1 MVLFGNLQ
9 NNIVGKEVRN
19 APLPTF
25 FYSNMSGETIKLIEE
40 KIEELY
46 NSLMDRP
53 LRVLSIFNDFFG
65 EDKVDMQGYWSLDK
79 FKSWMNIEPLS
90 TYIPNDNIVSMNRND
105 WSLYKTWA
113 ITDLPGNQVE
123 KVVNVLTNTTVKER
137 IGNAKFNGI
146 FILVHFPHVRVTN
159 EHDRFVDINHLW
171 AKVKVMYDGTLNG
184 KFTLNRSEYTM
195 LHISSRYMH
204 SHISGIP
211 TNDFASFQNPC
222 TGSGPINGT
231 IITLNRDY
239 NEDMW
244 NMFCLELSKYVTVE
258 SVAGRPY
265 NYLEKL
271 GTNNMRTGID
281 RFITYLSPG
290 YYEDTFSSDKLKEF
304 VRGFINSKKL
314 KFNYVNGSYSIG
326 MSFIEFIVLISNE
339 FIKWYNDQFNKE
351 ELTAKFAELKGEG
364 ILKECIIDNGKI
376 HYDEDRNNVN
386 TYTQYIGKKVCMFK
400 GREVTVDITDI
411 AEVRNENKS
420 IILNTQTALYILTTI
435 LKVLNYRY
443 GRNKATHESNQL
455 GTEVRYL

>member
-1 MVLFGNLQ
+1 MS
-9 NNIVGKEVRN
+9 KEV
-19 APLPTF
+19 
-25 FYSNMSGETIKLIEE
+25 IKLIEE

-46 NSLMDRP
+46 NSLMDKP
-53 LRVLSIFNDFFG
+53 LRVLGIFNDFFG

-90 TYIPNDNIVSMNRND
+90 TYIPSSDIVRMNSND
-105 WSLYKTWA
+105 WSMYKACA
-113 ITDLPGNQVE
+113 ITDLPENQVE
-123 KVVNVLTNTTVKER
+123 KVVNALTHATVKEK
-137 IGNAKFNGI
+137 IGYIKFNGI

-171 AKVKVMYDGTLNG
+171 AKVKVMYNGTLNG
-184 KFTLNRSEYTM
+184 GFTLNRSEYTL
-195 LHISSRYMH
+195 LHFGSHYMH
-204 SHISGIP
+204 SHISDIP
-211 TNDFASFQNPC
+211 IYDFTQFQNPC

-231 IITLNRDY
+231 ISVLNRDY
-239 NEDMW
+239 DEDMW

-265 NYLEKL
+265 HYLERL
-271 GTNNMRTGID
+271 GTDGMEAGMD
-281 RFITYLSPG
+281 RFTTCLSPN
-290 YYEDTFSSDKLKEF
+290 YYRGAITHDKFKEF
-304 VRGFINSKKL
+304 VRYFINSKKL

-351 ELTAKFAELKGEG
+351 ELTAKFADLKRRD
-364 ILKECIIDNGKI
+364 ILRECIIDNGKI
-376 HYDEDRNNVN
+376 YYDGGRNNVN
-386 TYTQYIGKKVCMFK
+386 NYAQYIGKKVCVFK
-400 GREVTVDITDI
+400 GREVTVDITDV

-420 IILNTQTALYILTTI
+420 IILDIQTALYILTTI

-443 GRNKATHESNQL
+443 GRNKAIHEGNQL

>member
-1 MVLFGNLQ
+1 
-9 NNIVGKEVRN
+9 
-19 APLPTF
+19 
-25 FYSNMSGETIKLIEE
+25 MSGETIKLIEE

-46 NSLMDRP
+46 NSLMDKP
-53 LRVLSIFNDFFG
+53 LRVLGIFNDFFG

-90 TYIPNDNIVSMNRND
+90 TYIPDGNIVSMNRND
-105 WSLYKTWA
+105 WSMYETQA
-113 ITDLPGNQVE
+113 ITDLPEDQVE
-123 KVVNVLTNTTVKER
+123 KVVNVLTDTTVKER

-171 AKVKVMYDGTLNG
+171 AKVKVMYNGTLNG
-184 KFTLNRSEYTM
+184 GFTLNRSEYTL
-195 LHISSRYMH
+195 LHISSDYMH
-204 SHISGIP
+204 SHIMTIP
-211 TNDFASFQNPC
+211 KNDFTQFQNPC

-231 IITLNRDY
+231 ISVLNRDY
-239 NEDMW
+239 DEDMW

-258 SVAGRPY
+258 SVAGTPY
-265 NYLEKL
+265 HYLERL
-271 GTNNMRTGID
+271 GTNNMEVGID
-281 RFITYLSPG
+281 RFITYLSPN
-290 YYEDTFSSDKLKEF
+290 YYRTVITPDKFKEF
-304 VRGFINSKKL
+304 VRYFINSKKL

-326 MSFIEFIVLISNE
+326 MSLIEFIVLISNE

-351 ELTAKFAELKGEG
+351 ELTAKFADLKRNN
-364 ILKECIIDNGKI
+364 ILSECIIDNGKI
-376 HYDEDRNNVN
+376 YYDGSRNNVN
-386 TYTQYIGKKVCMFK
+386 SYDQYIGKKVCVFK
-400 GREVTVDITDI
+400 GKEITVDITDI

-443 GRNKATHESNQL
+443 GRDKATHEGNQL

>member
-1 MVLFGNLQ
+1 
-9 NNIVGKEVRN
+9 
-19 APLPTF
+19 
-25 FYSNMSGETIKLIEE
+25 MSGETIKLIEE

-46 NSLMDRP
+46 NSLMDKP
-53 LRVLSIFNDFFG
+53 LRVLGIFNDFFG

-90 TYIPNDNIVSMNRND
+90 TYIPDGNIVSMNMND
-105 WSLYKTWA
+105 WSMYKTWS
-113 ITDLPGNQVE
+113 ITDLPGDQVE

-137 IGNAKFNGI
+137 IGNTKFNGI

-171 AKVKVMYDGTLNG
+171 AKVKVSYNGTLNG
-184 KFTLNRSEYTM
+184 GFTLNRSEYTL
-195 LHISSRYMH
+195 LHIRCHYMH
-204 SHISGIP
+204 SHISSIP
-211 TNDFASFQNPC
+211 TGDFTQFQNPC
-222 TGSGPINGT
+222 TGRGPINGT
-231 IITLNRDY
+231 ISVLNRDY
-239 NEDMW
+239 DEDMW

-258 SVAGRPY
+258 SVAGVPY

-271 GTNNMRTGID
+271 GTNDMEVGVD
-281 RFITYLSPG
+281 RFITYLSPN
-290 YYEDTFSSDKLKEF
+290 YYESVITPDKFREF
-304 VRGFINSKKL
+304 VRYFISSKKL

-326 MSFIEFIVLISNE
+326 MSLIEFIVLISNE

-351 ELTAKFAELKGEG
+351 ELTAKFAELKRKD

-376 HYDEDRNNVN
+376 YYETGRTNVN
-386 TYTQYIGKKVCMFK
+386 NYLGYIGKKVCMFK
-400 GREVTVDITDI
+400 DREITISITDI
-411 AEVRNENKS
+411 AEVGNENKS
-420 IILNTQTALYILTTI
+420 IILNTQTALYILNII

>member
-1 MVLFGNLQ
+1 
-9 NNIVGKEVRN
+9 
-19 APLPTF
+19 
-25 FYSNMSGETIKLIEE
+25 MSGETIKLIEE

-46 NSLMDRP
+46 NSLMDKP
-53 LRVLSIFNDFFG
+53 LRVLGIFNDFFG

-90 TYIPNDNIVSMNRND
+90 TYIPDDNIVSMNMNG
-105 WSLYKTWA
+105 WSMYKTWS
-113 ITDLPGNQVE
+113 ITDLPGDQVE

-171 AKVKVMYDGTLNG
+171 AKVKVSYNGTLNG
-184 KFTLNRSEYTM
+184 GFTLNRSEYTL
-195 LHISSRYMH
+195 LHIRSHYMH
-204 SHISGIP
+204 SHISSIP
-211 TNDFASFQNPC
+211 TGDFTQFQNPC
-222 TGSGPINGT
+222 TGRGPINGT
-231 IITLNRDY
+231 ISALNRDY
-239 NEDMW
+239 DEDMW

-258 SVAGRPY
+258 SVAGVPY

-271 GTNNMRTGID
+271 GTNDMEVGVD
-281 RFITYLSPG
+281 RFITYLSPN
-290 YYEDTFSSDKLKEF
+290 YYGSVITPDKFREF
-304 VRGFINSKKL
+304 VRYFISSKKL

-326 MSFIEFIVLISNE
+326 MSLIEFIVLISNE

-351 ELTAKFAELKGEG
+351 ELTAKFADLKRHG
-364 ILKECIIDNGKI
+364 ILRECIIDNGKI
-376 HYDEDRNNVN
+376 YYDRGRNNVN
-386 TYTQYIGKKVCMFK
+386 NYTQYIGKKVCVFK
-400 GREVTVDITDI
+400 EREITVDITDI

-420 IILNTQTALYILTTI
+420 IILNTQTALYILNII

>member
-1 MVLFGNLQ
+1 
-9 NNIVGKEVRN
+9 
-19 APLPTF
+19 
-25 FYSNMSGETIKLIEE
+25 MSGETIKLIEE

-90 TYIPNDNIVSMNRND
+90 TYITDGNIVSMNRND
-105 WSLYKTWA
+105 WSMYKTLA

-123 KVVNVLTNTTVKER
+123 KIVNVLTNTIVKER
-137 IGNAKFNGI
+137 IGKVKFDSI

-171 AKVKVMYDGTLNG
+171 AKVRVMYNGTLSG
-184 KFTLNRSEYTM
+184 GFTLNRSEYTL
-195 LHISSRYMH
+195 LHIRSHYMH
-204 SHISGIP
+204 SHISSIP
-211 TNDFASFQNPC
+211 TSDFTQFQSPC

-231 IITLNRDY
+231 ISTLNRDY
-239 NEDMW
+239 DEDMW

-271 GTNNMRTGID
+271 GTNDMEVGVD
-281 RFITYLSPG
+281 RFITYLSPN
-290 YYEDTFSSDKLKEF
+290 YYKSVITSDKFREF
-304 VRGFINSKKL
+304 VRYFINSKKL

-326 MSFIEFIVLISNE
+326 MPLIEFIVLISNE

-351 ELTAKFAELKGEG
+351 KLTAKFADLKRHGV
-364 ILKECIIDNGKI
+364 LRECIIDNGKI
-376 HYDEDRNNVN
+376 YYDKGRNNAN
-386 TYTQYIGKKVCMFK
+386 NYAQYIGKKVCVFK
-400 GREVTVDITDI
+400 GREITVDITDI

-420 IILNTQTALYILTTI
+420 IILDTQTALYILTTI

-443 GRNKATHESNQL
+443 GRNKAIHEGDQL

>member
-1 MVLFGNLQ
+1 
-9 NNIVGKEVRN
+9 
-19 APLPTF
+19 
-25 FYSNMSGETIKLIEE
+25 MSGETIKLIEE

-46 NSLMDRP
+46 NSLMDKP
-53 LRVLSIFNDFFG
+53 LRVLGIFNDFFG

-90 TYIPNDNIVSMNRND
+90 TYIPDGNIVSMNMNG
-105 WSLYKTWA
+105 WSMYKTWS
-113 ITDLPGNQVE
+113 ITDLPGDRVE
-123 KVVNVLTNTTVKER
+123 KVVNALTNTTVKER

-171 AKVKVMYDGTLNG
+171 AKVKVSYNGTLNG
-184 KFTLNRSEYTM
+184 GFTLNRSEYTL
-195 LHISSRYMH
+195 LHIRSHYMH
-204 SHISGIP
+204 SHISSIP
-211 TNDFASFQNPC
+211 TGDFTQFQNPC
-222 TGSGPINGT
+222 TGEGPINGT
-231 IITLNRDY
+231 ISALNRDY
-239 NEDMW
+239 DEDMW

-258 SVAGRPY
+258 SVAGVPY

-271 GTNNMRTGID
+271 GTNDMEVGVD
-281 RFITYLSPG
+281 RFITYLSPNH
-290 YYEDTFSSDKLKEF
+290 YESVITPDKFREF
-304 VRGFINSKKL
+304 VRYFISSKKL

-326 MSFIEFIVLISNE
+326 MSLIEFIVLISNE

-351 ELTAKFAELKGEG
+351 ELTAKFADLKRHG
-364 ILKECIIDNGKI
+364 ILRECIIDNGKI
-376 HYDEDRNNVN
+376 YYDRGRNNVN
-386 TYTQYIGKKVCMFK
+386 NYAQYIGKKVCVFK
-400 GREVTVDITDI
+400 GREITVDITDI

-420 IILNTQTALYILTTI
+420 IILNTQTALYILNII

>member
-1 MVLFGNLQ
+1 
-9 NNIVGKEVRN
+9 
-19 APLPTF
+19 
-25 FYSNMSGETIKLIEE
+25 MSGETIKLIEE

-46 NSLMDRP
+46 NSLMDKP
-53 LRVLSIFNDFFG
+53 LRVLGIFNDFFG

-90 TYIPNDNIVSMNRND
+90 TYIPDGNIVSMNMND
-105 WSLYKTWA
+105 WSMYKTWS
-113 ITDLPGNQVE
+113 ITDLPGDQVE

-171 AKVKVMYDGTLNG
+171 AKVKVFYNGTLNG
-184 KFTLNRSEYTM
+184 GFTLNRSEYTL
-195 LHISSRYMH
+195 LHIRSHYMH
-204 SHISGIP
+204 SHISSIP
-211 TNDFASFQNPC
+211 TGDFTQFQDPC
-222 TGSGPINGT
+222 TGNGPINGT
-231 IITLNRDY
+231 ISALNRDY
-239 NEDMW
+239 DEDMW

-258 SVAGRPY
+258 SVAGVPY

-271 GTNNMRTGID
+271 GTNDMGVGVD
-281 RFITYLSPG
+281 RFITYLSPN
-290 YYEDTFSSDKLKEF
+290 YHSDTLSTDKLGDF
-304 VRGFINSKKL
+304 VRHFINTKKL

-326 MSFIEFIVLISNE
+326 MSLPEYIILISNE
-339 FIKWYNDQFNKE
+339 FISWYNDLFNKGE
-351 ELTAKFAELKGEG
+351 VTNTFDNLKARK
-364 ILKECIIDNGKI
+364 LLRECIIDNGKI
-376 HYDEDRNNVN
+376 YYDRGGNNVN
-386 TYTQYIGKKVCMFK
+386 NYAQYIGKKVCVFK
-400 GREVTVDITDI
+400 GREITVDITDI

-420 IILNTQTALYILTTI
+420 IILNIQTALYILNII

>member
-1 MVLFGNLQ
+1 
-9 NNIVGKEVRN
+9 
-19 APLPTF
+19 
-25 FYSNMSGETIKLIEE
+25 MSGETIKLIEG

-46 NSLMDRP
+46 NSLMDKP
-53 LRVLSIFNDFFG
+53 LRVLGIFNDFFG

-79 FKSWMNIEPLS
+79 FKFWMNIEPLS
-90 TYIPNDNIVSMNRND
+90 TYIPDGNIVSMNIND
-105 WSLYKTWA
+105 WSMYKTQS
-113 ITDLPGNQVE
+113 ITDLPGDQVE

-171 AKVKVMYDGTLNG
+171 AKVKVSYNGTLNG
-184 KFTLNRSEYTM
+184 GFTLNRSEYTL
-195 LHISSRYMH
+195 LHIRSRYMH
-204 SHISGIP
+204 SHINSIP
-211 TNDFASFQNPC
+211 TGDFTKFQNPC

-231 IITLNRDY
+231 ISVLNMDY
-239 NEDMW
+239 DEDMW

-258 SVAGRPY
+258 SVAGGPY

-271 GTNNMRTGID
+271 GTNDMEVGVD
-281 RFITYLSPG
+281 RFITYLSPN
-290 YYEDTFSSDKLKEF
+290 YYGSVITPDKFREF
-304 VRGFINSKKL
+304 VRYFISSKKL

-326 MSFIEFIVLISNE
+326 MSLIEFIVLISNE
-339 FIKWYNDQFNKE
+339 FIKWYNDQFNKG
-351 ELTAKFAELKGEG
+351 ELTAKFAELKRKG

-376 HYDEDRNNVN
+376 YYDRGRDNVN
-386 TYTQYIGKKVCMFK
+386 NYAQYIGRKVCVFK
-400 GREVTVDITDI
+400 GREITVDITDI

-420 IILNTQTALYILTTI
+420 NILNTQTALYILTTI

-443 GRNKATHESNQL
+443 GRNKATHENNQL

>member
-1 MVLFGNLQ
+1 
-9 NNIVGKEVRN
+9 
-19 APLPTF
+19 
-25 FYSNMSGETIKLIEE
+25 MSGETIKLIEE

-46 NSLMDRP
+46 NSLMDKP
-53 LRVLSIFNDFFG
+53 LRVLGIFNDFFG

-90 TYIPNDNIVSMNRND
+90 TYIPDGNIVSMNMD
-105 WSLYKTWA
+105 GWGMYKTWS
-113 ITDLPGNQVE
+113 ITDLPGDQVE

-171 AKVKVMYDGTLNG
+171 AKVKVSYNGTLNG
-184 KFTLNRSEYTM
+184 GFTLNRSEYTL
-195 LHISSRYMH
+195 LHIRSHYMH
-204 SHISGIP
+204 SHISSIP
-211 TNDFASFQNPC
+211 TGDFTQFQNPC
-222 TGSGPINGT
+222 TGRGPINGT
-231 IITLNRDY
+231 ISALNRDY
-239 NEDMW
+239 DEDMW

-258 SVAGRPY
+258 SVAGVPY

-271 GTNNMRTGID
+271 GTNDMEVGVD
-281 RFITYLSPG
+281 RFITYLSPN
-290 YYEDTFSSDKLKEF
+290 YYGSVITSDKFREF
-304 VRGFINSKKL
+304 VRYFISSKKL

-326 MSFIEFIVLISNE
+326 MSLIEFIVLISNE

-351 ELTAKFAELKGEG
+351 ELTAKFADLKRHG
-364 ILKECIIDNGKI
+364 ILRECIIDNGKI
-376 HYDEDRNNVN
+376 YYDRGRNNVN
-386 TYTQYIGKKVCMFK
+386 NYAQYIGKKVCVFK
-400 GREVTVDITDI
+400 GREITVDITDI

-420 IILNTQTALYILTTI
+420 IILNTQTALYILNII

>member
-1 MVLFGNLQ
+1 
-9 NNIVGKEVRN
+9 
-19 APLPTF
+19 
-25 FYSNMSGETIKLIEE
+25 MSGETIKLIEE

-46 NSLMDRP
+46 NSLMDKP
-53 LRVLSIFNDFFG
+53 LRVLGIFNDFFG

-90 TYIPNDNIVSMNRND
+90 TYIPDGNIVSMNMND
-105 WSLYKTWA
+105 WSMYKTWS
-113 ITDLPGNQVE
+113 ITDLPGDQVE

-171 AKVKVMYDGTLNG
+171 AKVKVSYNGTLNG
-184 KFTLNRSEYTM
+184 GFTLNRSEYTL
-195 LHISSRYMH
+195 LHIRSHYMH
-204 SHISGIP
+204 SHISSIP
-211 TNDFASFQNPC
+211 TEDFTQFQNPC

-231 IITLNRDY
+231 ISALNRDY
-239 NEDMW
+239 DEDMW

-258 SVAGRPY
+258 SVAGVPY

-271 GTNNMRTGID
+271 GTNDMEVD
-281 RFITYLSPG
+281 VSRFITYLSPS
-290 YYEDTFSSDKLKEF
+290 YYGDTLSTDKLRDF
-304 VRGFINSKKL
+304 VRHFINTKKL

-326 MSFIEFIVLISNE
+326 MSLPEYIILISNE
-339 FIKWYNDQFNKE
+339 FISWYNDLFNKGE
-351 ELTAKFAELKGEG
+351 VTNTFDNLKTGELLR
-364 ILKECIIDNGKI
+364 ECIIDNGKI
-376 HYDEDRNNVN
+376 YYDRGRNNVN
-386 TYTQYIGKKVCMFK
+386 NYAQYIGKKVCVFK
-400 GREVTVDITDI
+400 GREITVDITDI

-420 IILNTQTALYILTTI
+420 IILNTQTALYILNII